1 MGQRVLT
8 AFLQAAG
15 KPHQLFLAEPLGRN
29 ERGDPGLALGQ
40 GAGFVHHHGIHLF
53 HALQG
58 FRIADENTALGA
70 SPDTDHD
77 GHGRCQPQRTR
88 AGDDQHA
95 HRGDQAEGHGR
106 CRAEQRPG
114 EKGDEGDHDH
124 GRHKVPRHL
133 VGHPL
138 DRCAAALGTG
148 HHLHDL
154 GQHGVLADLVGP
166 HEKAALLVDAAADHM
181 VAGFLADRQGLTGHH
196 GFIHMGAA
204 FKHLA
209 VQRHLV
215 SRANPQAIA
224 NLDLVQRDIG
234 LAAVVIQ
241 FPGRRRG
248 EVQESP
254 DGAGG
259 FLARPQ
265 LQHLSEQHQD
275 HDDRCRLEIHGNRTT
290 VLPEGIRED
299 LRHQGGHQA
308 VDQGDTG
315 AEGNQREHV
324 QMPTDHGFP
333 GPDKEGPTAPEHDRR
348 CQHQLNP
355 VGQLRGHNVPEPG
368 EMAAHFKHQDRQ
380 GQDQSDP

>member
-1 MGQRVLT
+1 
-8 AFLQAAG
+8 
-15 KPHQLFLAEPLGRN
+15 
-29 ERGDPGLALGQ
+29 
-40 GAGFVHHHGIHLF
+40 
-53 HALQG
+53 
-58 FRIADENTALGA
+58 
-70 SPDTDHD
+70 
-77 GHGRCQPQRTR
+77 
-88 AGDDQHA
+88 
-95 HRGDQAEGHGR
+95 
-106 CRAEQRPG
+106 
-114 EKGDEGDHDH
+114 
-124 GRHKVPRHL
+124 
-133 VGHPL
+133 
-138 DRCAAALGTG
+138 
-148 HHLHDL
+148 
-154 GQHGVLADLVGP
+154 
-166 HEKAALLVDAAADHM
+166 
-181 VAGFLADRQGLTGHH
+181 
-196 GFIHMGAA
+196 MGAA

-265 LQHLSEQHQD
+265 LQHLPEQHQD

-355 VGQLRGHNVPEPG
+355 VGQLRGHDVPEPG

-380 GQDQSDP
+380 GQDQSDPESARHVLEFRGGAVIQAHLLRFQGHAADGAITGALLANFRMHGAGVHGIRRHRFFSLLLVTEVLLRVCIEAGLTA